1 MFFCSSFFTHETSV
15 VWFAF
20 WSLSQTSCFSRSL
33 SFFFSPFTSG
43 SRLSY
48 WWIVFV
54 VTKKHLW
61 QISPRFSFPS
71 RNAHHPND
79 GGSLPNDGRGYGL
92 HSLLYFWCDL
102 PDPGLATEILE
113 VLREKTS
120 WSFFG
125 SIGAETQLLDLGVW
139 DKNGRCW
146 GSETKKRYGE
156 SIIVMSCRRF
166 VECQHIVLMEKD
178 VGTASLPLQK
188 TSSRL
193 RAFLFWVQKNI
204 SWQLEA
210 GKNMIGSPQGVY
222 ELRGRFGHFNFIGW
236 SGLRCVGAANESHPL
251 SLAAYWHLG
260 WISTD
265 NTLGK
270 HGELAFGV

>member
-1 MFFCSSFFTHETSV
+1 METEERQRQKLAKTSKTELFANTLEWMMMQCYSFCCFFAARFSHTKLQLFDLRFEAYPKQV
-15 VWFAF
+15 AF
-20 WSLSQTSCFSRSL
+20 PGV

-210 GKNMIGSPQGVY
+210 EKKHDWLSAGCVWTTWT
-222 ELRGRFGHFNFIGW
+222 FW
-236 SGLRCVGAANESHPL
+236 SL
-251 SLAAYWHLG
+251 
-260 WISTD
+260 
-265 NTLGK
+265 
-270 HGELAFGV
+270 